1 MLREMFFLMISVRIG
16 LIKWMDWRNLLD
28 IMNIM
33 VDGGIIL
40 ALPLGV
46 G

>member
-1 MLREMFFLMISVRIG
+1 MLKEMFFLMISVRIG

-33 VDGGIIL
+33 VDEFVYTL
-40 ALPLGV
+40 V
-46 G
+46 ES